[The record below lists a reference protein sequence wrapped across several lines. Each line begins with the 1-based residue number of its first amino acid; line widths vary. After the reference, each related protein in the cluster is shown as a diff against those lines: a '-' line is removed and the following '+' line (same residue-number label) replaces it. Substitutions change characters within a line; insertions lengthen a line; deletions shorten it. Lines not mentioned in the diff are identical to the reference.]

1 MIRPI
6 NQQYVDRSP
15 SKGLG
20 CGQSAETTADDNNQ
34 GDLSRHSSLQ
44 SDSGLCAP
52 AASLPKDSSA
62 LLPTNDSAHMKLLRR
77 GHILGEASEI
87 SRTWHHP
94 DFRFFFVVMFCLE
107 SVEDAPPVKLIQ
119 RCDRSRVF

>member
-34 GDLSRHSSLQ
+34 GNLSRHSSLQ

-52 AASLPKDSSA
+52 AASLPEDSSA
-62 LLPTNDSAHMKLLRR
+62 LLATDDSAHMKLLSR
-77 GHILGEASEI
+77 GRNLGEDSEI
-87 SRTWHHP
+87 ARTLHHP
-94 DFRFFFVVMFCLE
+94 DFQFSFVVMFCLE

-119 RCDRSRVF
+119 CCDRS